1 VRTLVLD
8 ASVAIKWYFPEV
20 LSDAALR
27 LISADTQWIVPD
39 LFYAEEGNVLW
50 KKVTRGEATVDI
62 ARDVLTSLLS
72 LDIEVCPAKPLVSS
86 ALEIAHQFQCTVY
99 DSLYLATAIEK
110 GCSLVT
116 ADRKFY
122 DALSHTALGEHLL
135 WIEDA

>member
-8 ASVAIKWYFPEV
+8 ASVAIKWYFSEA

-27 LISADTQWIVPD
+27 LISADTRWIVPD
-39 LFYAEEGNVLW
+39 LFYAEVGNVLW
-50 KKVTRGEATVDI
+50 KKVTRGEATV
-62 ARDVLTSLLS
+62 AVAHDVLASLLS
-72 LDIEVCPAKPLVSS
+72 LDIEVRPAKPVVGP

-99 DSLYLATAIEK
+99 DGLYLTTAIEK
-110 GCSLVT
+110 GCPLVT

-122 DALSHTALGEHLL
+122 AAMSRTALVEHLL